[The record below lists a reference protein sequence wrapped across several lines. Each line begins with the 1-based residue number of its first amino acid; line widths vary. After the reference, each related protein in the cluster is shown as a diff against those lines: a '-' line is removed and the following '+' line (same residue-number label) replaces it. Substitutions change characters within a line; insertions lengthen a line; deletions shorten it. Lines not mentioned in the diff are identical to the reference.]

1 MTVSNFWT
9 DARID
14 GRSTDV
20 SGGTQSPGAGFK
32 QSIYI
37 RDRGKA
43 REALRVIGEVEGEL
57 LTLRV
62 FDEEGQE
69 LYRVEA
75 RR

>member
-14 GRSTDV
+14 GRSTAV
-20 SGGTQSPGAGFK
+20 SGGMQSAGAGFK

-37 RDRGKA
+37 RDRGSV
-43 REALRVIGEVEGEL
+43 RRALRVVGEVDGEL